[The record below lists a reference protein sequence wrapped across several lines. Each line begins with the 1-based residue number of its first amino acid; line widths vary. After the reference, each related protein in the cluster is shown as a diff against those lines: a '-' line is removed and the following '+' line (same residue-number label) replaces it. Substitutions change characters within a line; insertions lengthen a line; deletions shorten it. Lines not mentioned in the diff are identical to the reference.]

1 MTLGAC
7 LRLNRS
13 RIRDRF
19 GRAFAGSREDIL
31 SAPFHPD
38 VRGEIA
44 DCPMDSLTLGCFQ
57 EISSG
62 AVVKFVEDQT
72 AQKLRGGYYT
82 PLDLAAFIARW
93 VRDLEPSRILEP
105 SCGDGA
111 FLQAMADVGGFHDVG
126 VVGFELDQVEARKAA
141 GRAKELNLA
150 RVDVR
155 AEDFLAWAID
165 NMEEGGDRFDAIVG
179 NPPFVRYQ
187 FLPPTFQ
194 TRAARIFEELNLKF
208 TKHTNAWVP
217 FILASMSLL
226 RPGGRLAMVVPAEII
241 HVTHAQS
248 LRSYLGKECRRL
260 VIIDPEEL
268 WFDGTLQGAVIL
280 MAEKLSGPRQKS
292 EGLGMVPVRG
302 REFLRRSPSEVFAAP
317 QPINGKTVAG
327 KWTRALLDVETRR
340 LFDEMEEHPDVH
352 RFEDIAR
359 VDVGIV
365 TGANKFFLVPD
376 ETVEIFGLSKYAH
389 PMFGRSEHCPGV
401 IYDERQHAANAEK
414 GSPTNF
420 LWFDDAPSSMRSG
433 PKRYIESGEREML
446 HTRYKCRIR
455 EPWFKVPSVYATE
468 VGMLK
473 RSHDTPRLILN
484 RVGAYTTDTAYRIR
498 TRDVAGN
505 RLVGCFLNPM
515 TALSAE
521 LEGRHYGG
529 GVLELIPSEIERLLI
544 PLPLQVDIDLE
555 ALDASIRTRPT
566 HETLEC
572 QGKIVLGALGIPKA
586 KQDSALEGWR
596 KLRDRR
602 HRTSTDEPAETI
614 I

>member
-1 MTLGAC
+1 VVQKAGLFGIRHLDHFGSSAG
-7 LRLNRS
+7 LKFRERLL
-13 RIRDRF
+13 
-19 GRAFAGSREDIL
+19 AG
-31 SAPFHPD
+31 
-38 VRGEIA
+38 IA
-44 DCPMDSLTLGCFQ
+44 DST
-57 EISSG
+57 EVISAEGELQFIENQS
-62 AVVKFVEDQT
+62 

-82 PLDLAAFIARW
+82 PLDLAGFIARW
-93 VRDLEPSRILEP
+93 VGETAPKRVLEP

-111 FLQAMADVGGFHDVG
+111 FFQAMASVGGFEATDVI
-126 VVGFELDQVEARKAA
+126 GFELDDEEAGKAARKAHSL
-141 GRAKELNLA
+141 GLKNLT
-150 RVDVR
+150 VR
-155 AEDFLAWAID
+155 PEDFLAWAIE
-165 NMEEGGDRFDAIVG
+165 NMAKGGERFDAVVG

-194 TRAARIFEELNLKF
+194 VRAARIFDELNLKF

-217 FILASMSLL
+217 FILASLALL

-260 VIIDPEEL
+260 VIIDPQEL

-280 MAEKLSGPRQKS
+280 MAEKRSSPRQKA

-302 REFLRRSPSEVFAAP
+302 REFLSRSPSELFAEP
-317 QPINGKTVAG
+317 QSINGKTVEG
-327 KWTRALLDVETRR
+327 KWTRALLDLETRD
-340 LFDEMEEHPDVH
+340 LFDEMEAHAEVH

-376 ETVEIFGLSKYAH
+376 ETVKAYGLSKYAH

-414 GSPTNF
+414 GNPTNF
-420 LWFDDAPSSMRSG
+420 LWFDDAPGKMANRALQ
-433 PKRYIESGEREML
+433 YIERGEAEKL

-455 EPWFKVPSVYATE
+455 TPWYKVPSVYATE

-473 RSHDTPRLILN
+473 RCHDTPRLILN
-484 RVGAYTTDTAYRIR
+484 KVGAYTTDTAYRIR
-498 TRDVAGN
+498 TREGEGQ
-505 RLVGCFLNPM
+505 RLVGCFINPL

-521 LEGRHYGG
+521 VEGRHYGG
-529 GVLELIPSEIERLLI
+529 GVLELIPSEIERLLV
-544 PLPLQVDIDLE
+544 PLPKTVEVDLE
-555 ALDASIRTRPT
+555 GLDASIRNRPT
-566 HETLEC
+566 HETLER
-572 QGKIVLGALGIPKA
+572 QGRVVLGALGISKA
-586 KQDSALEGWR
+586 KQASALEGWR

-602 HRTSTDEPAETI
+602 HRISAEAVEA
-614 I
+614 

>member
-1 MTLGAC
+1 M
-7 LRLNRS
+7 
-13 RIRDRF
+13 
-19 GRAFAGSREDIL
+19 
-31 SAPFHPD
+31 
-38 VRGEIA
+38 
-44 DCPMDSLTLGCFQ
+44 
-57 EISSG
+57 
-62 AVVKFVEDQT
+62 KFMQDQT

-82 PLDLAAFIARW
+82 PLDLAAFISQW
-93 VRDLEPSRILEP
+93 VAEIDPGRVLEP

-111 FLQAMADVGGFHDVG
+111 FLQAMADVGGFQEID
-126 VVGFELDQVEARKAA
+126 VVGFELDSDEAGKASR
-141 GRAKELNLA
+141 RAKDIGL
-150 RVDVR
+150 RKTDIR
-155 AEDFLAWAID
+155 SEDFLGWAID
-165 NMEEGGDRFDAIVG
+165 NMDDGGERFDAVVG

-187 FLPPTFQ
+187 FLPPEFQ
-194 TRAARIFEELNLKF
+194 ARAAIIFDELGLKF

-217 FILASMSLL
+217 FILAAMSLL

-260 VIIDPEEL
+260 VVIDPEEL

-280 MAEKLSGPRQKS
+280 MAEKLSDPRQKA

-302 REFLRRSPSEVFAAP
+302 REFLRRSPSALFAEP
-317 QPINGKTVAG
+317 QSINGKTVAG
-327 KWTRALLDVETRR
+327 KWTRALLDLETRE
-340 LFDEMEEHPDVH
+340 LFDELETHSEVH
-352 RFEDIAR
+352 RFDDIAR

-376 ETVEIFGLSKYAH
+376 ETVKAYGLSKYAH

-414 GSPTNF
+414 GNPTNF
-420 LWFDDAPSSMRSG
+420 LWFDDMPDKMASRALE
-433 PKRYIESGEREML
+433 YIELGEQDEL

-455 EPWFKVPSVYATE
+455 APWFKVPSVYSTE

-473 RSHDTPRLILN
+473 RCHDTPRLILN
-484 RVGAYTTDTAYRIR
+484 KIGAYTTDTAYRIR
-498 TRDVAGN
+498 TREVGAK
-505 RLVGCFLNPM
+505 RLVGCFINPL

-544 PLPLQVDIDLE
+544 PVPTSVDPDLDI
-555 ALDASIRTRPT
+555 LDASIRNRPT
-566 HETLEC
+566 EETLVR
-572 QGKIVLGALGIPKA
+572 QGEVVLGALGISKA
-586 KQDSALEGWR
+586 KQAKALEGWR

-602 HRTSTDEPAETI
+602 HRISNDTVEA
-614 I
+614 

>member
-1 MTLGAC
+1 M
-7 LRLNRS
+7 
-13 RIRDRF
+13 
-19 GRAFAGSREDIL
+19 
-31 SAPFHPD
+31 
-38 VRGEIA
+38 
-44 DCPMDSLTLGCFQ
+44 
-57 EISSG
+57 
-62 AVVKFVEDQT
+62 KFKDEQT

-82 PLDLAAFIARW
+82 PLDLASFIARW
-93 VRDLEPSRILEP
+93 VGELNPARVLEP

-111 FLQAMADVGGFHDVG
+111 FFQAMADVGGFETAFLTA
-126 VVGFELDQVEARKAA
+126 FELDDEEAGKAA
-141 GRAKELNLA
+141 RRSKQLNLSKA
-150 RVDVR
+150 TVR
-155 AEDFLAWAID
+155 SEDFLGWAIE
-165 NMEEGGDRFDAIVG
+165 NMAKDGERFDAVVG

-187 FLPPTFQ
+187 FLPPQFQ
-194 TRAARIFEELNLKF
+194 VRAAAIFDELGLKF

-217 FILASMSLL
+217 FILASLSLL

-280 MAEKLSGPRQKS
+280 MAEKRSSPRQDA

-302 REFLRRSPSEVFAAP
+302 RDFLRRSPSEIFAEP
-317 QPINGKTVAG
+317 QLINGKTVAG
-327 KWTRALLDVETRR
+327 KWTRALLDLETRD
-340 LFDEMEEHPDVH
+340 LFDELEAHAEVH
-352 RFEDIAR
+352 RFDAIAR

-376 ETVEIFGLSKYAH
+376 ATVEAYGLSKYAH
-389 PMFGRSEHCPGV
+389 PMFGRSQHCPGV

-420 LWFDDAPSSMRSG
+420 LWFDDAPNKMS
-433 PKRYIESGEREML
+433 KRARQYIERGEDEKL

-455 EPWFKVPSVYATE
+455 APWYKVPSVYSTE

-473 RSHDTPRLILN
+473 RCHDTPRLILN
-484 RVGAYTTDTAYRIR
+484 KIGAYTTDTAYRIR
-498 TRDVAGN
+498 TKEADGQ
-505 RLVGCFLNPM
+505 RLVGCFINPL

-529 GVLELIPSEIERLLI
+529 GVLELIPSEIERLVI
-544 PLPLQVDIDLE
+544 PIPEKVDLDLAE
-555 ALDASIRTRPT
+555 LDDSIRNRPT
-566 HETLEC
+566 HETLEL
-572 QGKIVLGALGIPKA
+572 QGKVVLGALGISKA

-596 KLRDRR
+596 KLRNRR
-602 HRTSTDEPAETI
+602 HRTSTEATAA
-614 I
+614 

>member
-1 MTLGAC
+1 MK
-7 LRLNRS
+7 
-13 RIRDRF
+13 F
-19 GRAFAGSREDIL
+19 
-31 SAPFHPD
+31 
-38 VRGEIA
+38 
-44 DCPMDSLTLGCFQ
+44 
-57 EISSG
+57 IS
-62 AVVKFVEDQT
+62 EQT

-82 PLDLAAFIARW
+82 PIDLATFIAQW
-93 VRDLEPSRILEP
+93 VGELRPARVLEP
-105 SCGDGA
+105 SCGNGV
-111 FLQAMADVGGFHDVG
+111 FFQAMADVGGFDDANL
-126 VVGFELDQVEARKAA
+126 VGFELDRAEARTAQH
-141 GRAKELNLA
+141 RTNELGFFDA
-150 RVDVR
+150 DIRG
-155 AEDFLAWAID
+155 EDFLAWAIE
-165 NMEEGGDRFDAIVG
+165 NMEEGGERFDAVIG

-187 FLPPTFQ
+187 FLPPAFQ
-194 TRAARIFEELNLKF
+194 TRAARIFDELDLKF

-217 FILASMSLL
+217 FVLASMSLL

-248 LRSYLGKECRRL
+248 LRSYLGSECRRL

-280 MAEKLSGPRQKS
+280 MAEKRRGPRQKA

-302 REFLRRSPSEVFAAP
+302 REFLRRSPAELFAAP
-317 QPINGKTVAG
+317 QSINGKTVAG
-327 KWTRALLDVETRR
+327 KWTRALLDLETRQ
-340 LFDEMEEHPDVH
+340 LFDELEAHTDVH

-365 TGANKFFLVPD
+365 TGANKFFLVSD
-376 ETVEIFGLSKYAH
+376 ETVETYGLSKYAY

-401 IYDERQHAANAEK
+401 IYDERQHVANAEK

-420 LWFDDAPSSMRSG
+420 LWFDDAPAKMKSG
-433 PKRYIESGEREML
+433 PRRYIELGEREKL

-455 EPWFKVPSVYATE
+455 APWFKVPSVYSTE

-498 TRDVAGN
+498 ALNVAGE
-505 RLVGCFLNPM
+505 RLVGCFINPL

-544 PLPLQVDIDLE
+544 PLPATADVDLA

-566 HETLEC
+566 QHTLEQ
-572 QGKIVLGALGIPKA
+572 QGKVVLGALGISKA
-586 KQDSALEGWR
+586 KQTSALEGWR

-602 HRTSTDEPAETI
+602 HRTSTDERIDASRTLA
-614 I
+614 